1 MNALQWRRRPSR
13 REARVPHSPKTR
25 LSLGWNVHCPSTP
38 SKTRPIPSA
47 NIAVS
52 RGRRAI
58 FIVVKRPRA
67 RLRAVTEVSYDVQF
81 LIRAPQSRAPA
92 ELSRQRL
99 FGLAWSS
106 VASDPPDRQRS
117 AGGVCHGRCRFFPA
131 RSGRQ
136 SMRGAC
142 PANRGYPRTLD
153 SILGVTR
160 HRSDLPLVK
169 RAGLDQSKQPRTA
182 IEAEFVERVAR
193 GHGIKAPLP
202 FEYDLNGG
210 QRTVFFD

>member
-1 MNALQWRRRPSR
+1 MFGYPYSVVPIHECSSVAEGSR
-13 REARVPHSPKTR
+13 REARVPHFPKTR
-25 LSLGWNVHCPSTP
+25 LSLGWNVPCPSTP

-47 NIAVS
+47 NVAVS

-81 LIRAPQSRAPA
+81 LLKGTYSR
-92 ELSRQRL
+92 
-99 FGLAWSS
+99 G
-106 VASDPPDRQRS
+106 RS
-117 AGGVCHGRCRFFPA
+117 AGSPTQRQRGLPRARPPFFQRAPGVSRCAAPVQPTVAIHGR
-131 RSGRQ
+131 S
-136 SMRGAC
+136 
-142 PANRGYPRTLD
+142 D
-153 SILGVTR
+153 SVLGVTR

-202 FEYDLNGG
+202 FEYDLNSG
-210 QRTVFFD
+210 QRTFFFD